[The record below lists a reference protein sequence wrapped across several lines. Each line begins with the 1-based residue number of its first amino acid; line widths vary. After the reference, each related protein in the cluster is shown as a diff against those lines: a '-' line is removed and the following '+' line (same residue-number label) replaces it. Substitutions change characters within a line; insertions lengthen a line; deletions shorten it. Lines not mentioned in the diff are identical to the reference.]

1 MDLFAAACDNFG
13 LVINTKKTVVMHQPP
28 PNAAYVAPQINV
40 NGTQMQVVDNFI
52 HLVSTL
58 FRATKISDEVAR
70 RISKDIQAFGRLQST
85 IWNHH
90 SLHLNTKLKTYKAVI
105 LPTLLY
111 GAETWT
117 VYKKQNFVLKCR
129 KTSKSNGR
137 RTASATSPKLV
148 NAIDVPFTCSQTV
161 LLKLLMGDLHTTLD
175 TMSKAGKLISLG
187 DFKTRVGKNHV
198 NWEQVFDRN
207 EVDSYNNSGHYLLQT
222 FTENTSSL
230 INTFFRPLN
239 RKKGMDCNLTRT
251 TGIR

>member
-1 MDLFAAACDNFG
+1 MRER
-13 LVINTKKTVVMHQPP
+13 PP
-28 PNAAYVAPQINV
+28 KYEVGAIQS
-40 NGTQMQVVDNFI
+40 
-52 HLVSTL
+52 LVS
-58 FRATKISDEVAR
+58 FAQAMIDEVAMTP
-70 RISKDIQAFGRLQST
+70 IVLSTRLSGSQ
-85 IWNHH
+85 H
-90 SLHLNTKLKTYKAVI
+90 AVI
-105 LPTLLY
+105 VPLCTYTCAGFDDLLSP
-111 GAETWT
+111 ETVVKCSVSEGT
-117 VYKKQNFVLKCR
+117 QLCSTTMKSSSAYLAQNFVLKCR

-148 NAIDVPFTCSQTV
+148 NAIDVPFTCSHTV
-161 LLKLLMGDLHTTLD
+161 LLKLLTRDLHTILD
-175 TMSKAGKLISLG
+175 TMSKASKLISLG